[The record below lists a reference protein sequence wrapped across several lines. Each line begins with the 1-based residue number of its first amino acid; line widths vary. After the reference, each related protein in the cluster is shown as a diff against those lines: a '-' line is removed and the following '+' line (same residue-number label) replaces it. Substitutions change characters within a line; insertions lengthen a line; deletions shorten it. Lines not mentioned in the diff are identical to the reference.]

1 MEKIIQI
8 FELKTNFNSD
18 LIVSE
23 RVSERA
29 FEISS
34 EISPIPQECIGY
46 KNVIASNSINTGRL
60 NNICNVKFLIKI
72 SAIANYRPPLYQ
84 LSYRRG

>member
-23 RVSERA
+23 RVSERD

-34 EISPIPQECIGY
+34 EISTIPQECIGY
-46 KNVIASNSINTGRL
+46 KNAIASN
-60 NNICNVKFLIKI
+60 
-72 SAIANYRPPLYQ
+72 LYKH
-84 LSYRRG
+84 RET